1 MERLHTDVQAG
12 SQKTRKGQLRHC
24 EGGHRGKP
32 APAVGLGVEG
42 REGPRTQRPSRGS
55 AVGPG
60 DSAEKLIHPQ
70 QPSVAEPSDEPPDF
84 TLLPNAASC
93 PE

>member
-42 REGPRTQRPSRGS
+42 REGAQNSETVARLCCWTRGLGGEAHSPPATQRG
-55 AVGPG
+55 
-60 DSAEKLIHPQ
+60 ETQ
-70 QPSVAEPSDEPPDF
+70 
-84 TLLPNAASC
+84 
-93 PE
+93 